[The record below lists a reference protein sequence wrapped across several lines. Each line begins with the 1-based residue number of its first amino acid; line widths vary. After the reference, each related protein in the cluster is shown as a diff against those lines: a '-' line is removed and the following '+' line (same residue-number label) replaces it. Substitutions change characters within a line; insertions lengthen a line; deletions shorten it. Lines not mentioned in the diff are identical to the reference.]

1 MSTLEPERSVN
12 PALRTAFADLCFS
25 ILLALFGMVYE
36 GFSHGVYSFY
46 MIYAFLFL
54 LGGGALPFLVVG
66 LQKNSRSINPSAK
79 ALYHCGLATLTIG
92 SILQGVLEIYGTT
105 NGLIRIYWIAGLPL
119 AIVGAV
125 LCVLLRDS
133 AAR

>member
-1 MSTLEPERSVN
+1 
-12 PALRTAFADLCFS
+12 
-25 ILLALFGMVYE
+25 MVYE

>member
-1 MSTLEPERSVN
+1 
-12 PALRTAFADLCFS
+12 
-25 ILLALFGMVYE
+25 MVYE

-105 NGLIRIYWIAGLPL
+105 NTNR
-119 AIVGAV
+119 
-125 LCVLLRDS
+125 S
-133 AAR
+133 AATPSTLSEGSITSPTPKRWNICSTVV